1 MSVQIRVFVLV
12 CVVVLIFGMMNMVR
26 NKKLD
31 LKYAFPW
38 LFLGVGVGVL
48 AVFDEFTAR
57 LAVMLGVEIPS
68 NMIFFLGF
76 CFSLT
81 IIFCL
86 TFAVSRHSYKVKRLT
101 QECALL
107 EKRLE
112 ELENCAAEQKDNA
125 SGIADAAEDGENTPT
140 NEKLPTG
147 GDAL

>member
-1 MSVQIRVFVLV
+1 MSVQIRVIVLV

-86 TFAVSRHSYKVKRLT
+86 TFAVSRLSYKVKRLT

>member
-68 NMIFFLGF
+68 NMIFFLDD
-76 CFSLT
+76 
-81 IIFCL
+81 IIL
-86 TFAVSRHSYKVKRLT
+86 ESYS
-101 QECALL
+101 
-107 EKRLE
+107 
-112 ELENCAAEQKDNA
+112 N
-125 SGIADAAEDGENTPT
+125 
-140 NEKLPTG
+140 
-147 GDAL
+147 

>member
-68 NMIFFLGF
+68 NMIFFLGL

-86 TFAVSRHSYKVKRLT
+86 TFAVSRLSYKVKRLT

>member
-86 TFAVSRHSYKVKRLT
+86 TFAVSRLSYKVKRLT

-125 SGIADAAEDGENTPT
+125 SGIADVAEDGENTPT

>member
-86 TFAVSRHSYKVKRLT
+86 TFAVSRLSYQVKRLT

-112 ELENCAAEQKDNA
+112 ELENCASKQKA
-125 SGIADAAEDGENTPT
+125 GVTGMTDAAADGENMLVD
-140 NEKLPTG
+140 EKLPTG

>member
-1 MSVQIRVFVLV
+1 MSVQIRVFVLA
-12 CVVVLIFGMMNMVR
+12 CVDVLIFGMMNMVR

-86 TFAVSRHSYKVKRLT
+86 TFAVSRLSYKVKRLT

>member
-12 CVVVLIFGMMNMVR
+12 CDVVLIFGMMNMVR

-86 TFAVSRHSYKVKRLT
+86 TFAVSRLSYKVKRLT
-101 QECALL
+101 QGCALL

>member
-31 LKYAFPW
+31 LK
-38 LFLGVGVGVL
+38 
-48 AVFDEFTAR
+48 
-57 LAVMLGVEIPS
+57 
-68 NMIFFLGF
+68 
-76 CFSLT
+76 CFSLK

-86 TFAVSRHSYKVKRLT
+86 TFAVSRLSYKVKRLT

>member
-1 MSVQIRVFVLV
+1 MSVQIRVFVLA

-86 TFAVSRHSYKVKRLT
+86 TFAVSRLSYKVKRLT

>member
-1 MSVQIRVFVLV
+1 MSVQIRVFVLA

-86 TFAVSRHSYKVKRLT
+86 TFAVSRLSYKVKRLT

-112 ELENCAAEQKDNA
+112 ELENCAAAQKDNA

>member
-86 TFAVSRHSYKVKRLT
+86 TFAVSRLSYKVKRLT

-112 ELENCAAEQKDNA
+112 GLENCAAEQKDNA

>member
-1 MSVQIRVFVLV
+1 MSVQIRVFVLA

-57 LAVMLGVEIPS
+57 LAVMMGVEIPS

-86 TFAVSRHSYKVKRLT
+86 TFAVSRLSYKVTRLT